1 MKKLIISLAFTAT
14 LPLFQVAVAQGSEIT
29 HTLSHQERTELQQN
43 VCNDSGVNYILSS
56 NEPYES
62 ALTDSLVLSGSYYQ
76 AKQSLDVIDYDDDD
90 DDWEKDDGG
99 VTVKEF
105 AANEIDTT
113 IFADPSD
120 TSPQDEITNLCP

>member
-62 ALTDSLVLSGSYYQ
+62 ALTDALVLSGSYYQ
-76 AKQSLDVIDYDDDD
+76 EQVSLNTNDDDD
-90 DDWEKDDGG
+90 DDDDDGG
-99 VTVKEF
+99 SSAAGMVF
-105 AANEIDTT
+105 AADEIDST
-113 IFADPSD
+113 IKPDSSD
-120 TSPQDEITNLCP
+120 TSPQDEIANLCP

>member
-29 HTLSHQERTELQQN
+29 HTLTHQERTELQQN

-62 ALTDSLVLSGSYYQ
+62 ALTDALVLSGSYYQ
-76 AKQSLDVIDYDDDD
+76 EQVSLTPDDDD
-90 DDWEKDDGG
+90 DDDDDDGG
-99 VTVKEF
+99 TAGAIF

-113 IFADPSD
+113 IMPDSSD
-120 TSPQDEITNLCP
+120 TSPQDEIANLCP

>member
-29 HTLSHQERTELQQN
+29 HTLTHQERTEFQQN

-62 ALTDSLVLSGSYYQ
+62 ALTDALVLSGSYYQ
-76 AKQSLDVIDYDDDD
+76 EQVSLTPDDDD
-90 DDWEKDDGG
+90 DDDDDDGG
-99 VTVKEF
+99 TAGAIF

-113 IFADPSD
+113 IMPDSSD
-120 TSPQDEITNLCP
+120 TSPQDEIANLCP

>member
-62 ALTDSLVLSGSYYQ
+62 ALTDALVLSGSYYQ
-76 AKQSLDVIDYDDDD
+76 EQVSLNTNDDDD
-90 DDWEKDDGG
+90 DDDGG
-99 VTVKEF
+99 GSAAGAIF

-113 IFADPSD
+113 IMPDSFD
-120 TSPQDEITNLCP
+120 TSPQDEIANLCP